1 MFKSRVRRQI
11 YMINMDNLCS
21 FNGISLIVCGKCT
34 GESGITPLEQCD
46 ENIHLSSCHFIK
58 IKLQRV
64 RAHSYTRAGLF
75 DLPDELRSM
84 TVYHRYNLGRYWRLR
99 LTCQHPSH
107 SRPLHQCTGRD
118 VFNLDLSKDTFSCF
132 WSSCTGWFS

>member
-1 MFKSRVRRQI
+1 MFKSRVRREI

-21 FNGISLIVCGKCT
+21 FNGISLIVCGECR
-34 GESGITPLEQCD
+34 GESG
-46 ENIHLSSCHFIK
+46 IK

-64 RAHSYTRAGLF
+64 LAHSHTRAGLF
-75 DLPDELRSM
+75 DLPDEIRSM

-107 SRPLHQCTGRD
+107 SRPLRQCTGRD
-118 VFNLDLSKDTFSCF
+118 VFNLDLSKDKFSCF